1 MMLGREVNQPIDLLF
16 PMKPASD
23 VSHNQHVAELQVS
36 LKLAHET
43 ARKYLQTS
51 QERMKSDNDLKV
63 YTRVYDKGDLVYIL
77 DTATIKGQT
86 KKLGHFWI
94 GWLVV
99 LGLTAL

>member
-1 MMLGREVNQPIDLLF
+1 
-16 PMKPASD
+16 MKLASD

-86 KKLGHFWI
+86 KKFGHPWI